1 MKSVNNITW
10 VYAYVGIQDC
20 KQYIL
25 KSWKL
30 KLHNWYYT
38 LGGGGFE
45 NSRKTSEINERYY
58 CNTCA

>member
-38 LGGGGFE
+38 LGGGGAFKILE
-45 NSRKTSEINERYY
+45 KQ
-58 CNTCA
+58 AK